1 MTLSSGFGVMFAVY
15 CLVALRAF
23 QQQNVIHSKYW
34 WAMATSYGMA
44 FAEIALI
51 INVVNIG
58 WAAGWWVG
66 SGGALGVV
74 TAMYVHKR
82 FVQKRKK

>member
-1 MTLSSGFGVMFAVY
+1 MTIASGLSVMFAVF

-23 QQQNVIHSKYW
+23 QQQNVIHKYYW
-34 WAMATSYGMA
+34 WAAVTSYGIA

-51 INVVNIG
+51 INVVHMG

-66 SGGALGVV
+66 TGGALGVI

-82 FVQKRKK
+82 FVQKKDH

>member
-1 MTLSSGFGVMFAVY
+1 MFAVF

-23 QQQNVIHSKYW
+23 QQQNVIHKYYY
-34 WAMATSYGMA
+34 WAVVTSYCLA

-51 INVVNIG
+51 INVVHMG

-66 SGGALGVV
+66 TGGALGVV
-74 TAMYVHKR
+74 TAMYMHKR
-82 FVQKRKK
+82 FVQKEK

>member
-1 MTLSSGFGVMFAVY
+1 MSLTSGLGVMFAVF

-23 QQQNVIHSKYW
+23 QQQNVIHKYYL
-34 WAMATSYGMA
+34 WAMVTSYGIA

-51 INVVNIG
+51 INVVSMG

-66 SGGALGVV
+66 TGGALGVV

-82 FVQKRKK
+82 FVQKEKS